1 MSTSHGRFVWY
12 ELMTTDAA
20 AATEFYSSVLGWTAR
35 DAGMSDK
42 PYTILSAGETM
53 VGGLLDLP
61 QSARDAGARPG
72 WIGYIAVEDVDA
84 YAARVQHAGGTIH
97 RAPEDIPGVGRF
109 AVAGDPQKAAFVLFS
124 PSGTG
129 QAPPDTGRA
138 PGHVGWHEL
147 QAADWQTAFAF
158 YADLFGWTK
167 DEAIDMG
174 PKSEHYRNCSRV
186 AGTQAGGADD
196 ETDAQSRPFWL
207 YYSMLPKS
215 TRRLHGEGRRR
226 DRLSTGRSRFPAEC
240 GSRRAWIRRAC
251 CLPWLPQPA
260 GELRVQRRTKRIKV
274 FWLFFSK
281 KNRLLF

>member
-174 PKSEHYRNCSRV
+174 PMGTYQIFTI
-186 AGTQAGGADD
+186 AGTQAGGMMTK
-196 ETDAQSRPFWL
+196 TDAQSRPFWL
-207 YYSMLPKS
+207 YYFNVAEIDAAVARVKDAGGQVVHGPQQVPGGMWIAQGLDPQGVLFAVVAP
-215 TRRLHGEGRRR
+215 TRG
-226 DRLSTGRSRFPAEC
+226 
-240 GSRRAWIRRAC
+240 
-251 CLPWLPQPA
+251 
-260 GELRVQRRTKRIKV
+260 
-274 FWLFFSK
+274 
-281 KNRLLF
+281 